1 MEFTIEQERLAYTL
15 KRRMLKMVEDC
26 ATTECRSSLST
37 MRNDVIHTLE
47 LLGSKDKN
55 YFDLFVNIEEEKMG
69 EQTFEEAVK
78 PLMQWLCENAH
89 PHTTAIVTGNVAEL
103 VEGVEV
109 VKTDEFIVD

>member
-26 ATTECRSSLST
+26 STTECRSSLSI
-37 MRNDVIHTLE
+37 MRQDVINILE
-47 LLGSKDKN
+47 LLGSKDMS

-78 PLMQWLCENAH
+78 PLMKWLCENKH
-89 PHTTAIVTGNVAEL
+89 PHTTAIITGNLAEL
-103 VEGVEV
+103 VEGVES